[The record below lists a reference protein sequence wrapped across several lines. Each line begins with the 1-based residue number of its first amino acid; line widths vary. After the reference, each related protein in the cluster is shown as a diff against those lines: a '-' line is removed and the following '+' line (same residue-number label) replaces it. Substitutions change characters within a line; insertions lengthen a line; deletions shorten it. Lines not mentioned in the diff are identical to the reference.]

1 MEDTKYGAKEL
12 VRKAVGIAMEHP
24 EDRAAMF
31 DLITDLYGN
40 QIWTDLCSADEQFV
54 TQNEIDKKQLEDTVA
69 AQEQEIRRL
78 RSLLDAAVR
87 SNQICKLC
95 ALDGEEK
102 SKSCLIHDGNCGGF
116 FDSRFART
124 AGFNA

>member
-1 MEDTKYGAKEL
+1 MEDAKYGAREL
-12 VRKAVGIAMEHP
+12 IQKAVDIAIAHP

-31 DLITDLYGN
+31 DFITELYGK
-40 QIWTDLCSADEQFV
+40 QIWQGLCGADEQVV